1 MKRLNILYTYIIMSN
16 PVYDLGIKYDTDKVT
31 HHEYHTVYDF
41 FLKSLYNNTGSIL
54 EVGIYSGKSLKMWK
68 ELFPNAFI
76 YGMDIGRG
84 YSGERFDVIKGDQS
98 NITDLNR
105 VKDTIQNNNV
115 FFINDDGSHIPE
127 HQLLT
132 FNILFPALCEGG
144 VYIIEDIETSYW
156 TRGGLYGYQ
165 TRYGYKNP
173 NSIIEIFKEVADSI
187 NTEFAGK
194 RPNRVEHHESIGS
207 ITFSRNCIIITKKNQ
222 QTRPYRFS
230 HFL

>member
-1 MKRLNILYTYIIMSN
+1 MSN
-16 PVYDLGIKYDTDKVT
+16 PMYDLGIKYDTDKVT
-31 HHEYHTVYDF
+31 HHEYHTIYDF
-41 FLKSLYNNTGSIL
+41 FLNSLYNNKGSIL
-54 EVGIYSGKSLKMWK
+54 EVGIDSGKSLKMWK

-76 YGMDIGRG
+76 YGMDIGHA

-98 NITDLNR
+98 NIADLNR
-105 VKDTIQNNNV
+105 VKDTIQNKNV

-132 FNILFPALCEGG
+132 FNTLFPSLCEGG

-173 NSIIEIFKEVADSI
+173 SSIIEIFKEVADSV

-207 ITFSRNCIIITKKNQ
+207 ITFSKNCIIITKKNQ
-222 QTRPYRFS
+222 KTRPYRFS
-230 HFL
+230 QFL